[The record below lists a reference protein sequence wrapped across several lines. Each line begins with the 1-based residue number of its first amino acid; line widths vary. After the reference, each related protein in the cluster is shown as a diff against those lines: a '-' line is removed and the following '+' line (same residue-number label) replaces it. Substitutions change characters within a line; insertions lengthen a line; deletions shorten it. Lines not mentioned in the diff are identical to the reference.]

1 MITSQKINANFRIEE
16 DLKNSASE
24 LAKEMWTSLSS
35 VVNMFLKKFVRE
47 KKIEINLNSSN
58 DIWNKYDN
66 AKKEFDNWEFTTVF
80 KV

>member
-1 MITSQKINANFRIEE
+1 MIATQKINVNFRIEE
-16 DLKNSASE
+16 DLKNIASD

-47 KKIEINLNSSN
+47 KKIEIDLKNSSEV
-58 DIWNKYDN
+58 WEKYDN
-66 AKKEFDNWEFTTVF
+66 AKKEFDDWKFTTVF

>member
-1 MITSQKINANFRIEE
+1 MIESQKINVNFRIEE
-16 DLKNSASE
+16 ELKNIASD

-47 KKIEINLNSSN
+47 KKIEINLNDS
-58 DIWNKYDN
+58 DEIWNKYN
-66 AKKEFDNWEFTTVF
+66 KAKKEFDNWEFTTVF